1 MLQSSQI
8 ADVFHN
14 IVSPHPKTHEL
25 EIVSKIVIK
34 NMTNKRKA
42 VR

>member
-8 ADVFHN
+8 ADVSHN

-25 EIVSKIVIK
+25 EIVSKIVTK
-34 NMTNKRKA
+34 NMTIKQK
-42 VR
+42 